1 MELNLN
7 FAPVLQQPLQS
18 RNSADIIAVEEK
30 VQRWKGMLAE
40 RVRELREARG
50 LSQNALAKAA
60 GLSHTFIG
68 RIESGVARRPSYD
81 TLRRLADAL
90 DVPIGRLLMEM
101 DEVELPEPDEDGTS
115 AVGPALE
122 AMQVNLR
129 KIGELNPA
137 AVEQLSEIILAV
149 KEQEERKHRE
159 DQRAQR
165 RKSRSTPETGS
176 PDRPAL
182 SPPTEP
188 GAGGDRGGD

>member
-7 FAPVLQQPLQS
+7 IAPVVQQPLQS
-18 RNSADIIAVEEK
+18 PSSRDIIAVEEK
-30 VQRWKGMLAE
+30 AQRWKGMLAE

-60 GLSHTFIG
+60 GLSHTFVG
-68 RIESGVARRPSYD
+68 RIESGVAHRPSYD

-101 DEVELPEPDEDGTS
+101 DEEELPVPDGEGS
-115 AVGPALE
+115 AKVEPALE

-165 RKSRSTPETGS
+165 RKSHSAPEAGS
-176 PDRPAL
+176 PDSAPL
-182 SPPTEP
+182 PPPDEP
-188 GAGGDRGGD
+188 GAGGDRDPD